1 MSTQRISQYFKD
13 KGYNILNIA
22 KTGSLGGAIR
32 KWTYEACYEEAK
44 KYKTLSDF
52 LSNSA
57 GAYHKALKNKWLDS
71 YVWLKRKEVKS
82 GFWQNY
88 ENCYNESKKY
98 KSRSEFQRGSGSAY
112 ISSNKNGW
120 LDEFFPKNK

>member
-1 MSTQRISQYFKD
+1 MMSKP
-13 KGYNILNIA
+13 K
-22 KTGSLGGAIR
+22 
-32 KWTYEACYEEAK
+32 
-44 KYKTLSDF
+44 
-52 LSNSA
+52 
-57 GAYHKALKNKWLDS
+57 
-71 YVWLKRKEVKS
+71 

-120 LDEFFPKNK
+120 LDEFFPKNSKKDD